1 MSNTL
6 SEIEK
11 PFAAIFGINL
21 IGSMD
26 ENVIYWI
33 MK

>member
-11 PFAAIFGINL
+11 LFAVIFGISL

-26 ENVIYWI
+26 ENVIY
-33 MK
+33 